1 MKPGWYVVGSLGLL
15 GVGWFLAPRLG
26 RRLAFFDVRNV
37 EVVGARFVPMTTIV
51 GALKLPAS
59 ASIFDPLGPVT
70 SRVRKLAGIKTVE
83 VSRRLPGTLVVRVA
97 EVVPVALATTKDGL
111 RMVDERGRTLP
122 FDPALTAPDLPVIA
136 SPDSLVAGLLGR
148 MREVD
153 PAFYARVDAA
163 WQVQGDVVLR
173 MQDHRVWLRPDAGLA
188 ELRAIR
194 LVEQDL
200 ARRGKP
206 YAELDGRFADQV
218 VVRWSAA

>member
-1 MKPGWYVVGSLGLL
+1 MKPGWHVLGSLALL
-15 GVGWFLAPRLG
+15 GLGWLLAPKLG

-37 EVVGARFVPMTTIV
+37 EVVGARFVPMSTIV

-59 ASIFDPLGPVT
+59 ASVFDPLGPVA
-70 SRVRKLAGIKTVE
+70 SRVRKLPGIKGVE
-83 VSRRLPGTLVVRVA
+83 ISRRLPGTLVVRVT

-111 RMVDERGRTLP
+111 RMVDGRGRVLP
-122 FDPALTAPDLPVIA
+122 FDPLNTAPDLPVMPA
-136 SPDSLVAGLLGR
+136 PDSMVARLLGR
-148 MREVD
+148 VRDID
-153 PAFYARVDAA
+153 PAFYAKVDAA
-163 WQVQGDVVLR
+163 YASQGDVVLR
-173 MQDHRVWLRPDAGLA
+173 MQDHRIWLRGDAGPA

>member
-1 MKPGWYVVGSLGLL
+1 MKPGWYVLGSLGLL
-15 GVGWFLAPRLG
+15 GIGWFLAPRLG

-37 EVVGARFVPMTTIV
+37 EVVGARYVPTTTIV

-70 SRVRKLAGIKTVE
+70 SRVRKLPGIKTVE
-83 VSRRLPGTLVVRVA
+83 LTRRLPGTLVVRVT
-97 EVVPVALATTKDGL
+97 EIVPVALATTQNGL
-111 RMVDERGRTLP
+111 RMVDARGRALP
-122 FDPALTAPDLPVIA
+122 FDPSSTAPDLPLTPA
-136 SPDSLVAGLLGR
+136 PDSLVAGLLGR
-148 MREVD
+148 MREID
-153 PAFYARVDAA
+153 PAFYANVDAA

-173 MQDHRVWLRPDAGLA
+173 MQGHRVWLRPDAGLA

-200 ARRGKP
+200 ARRGKT

>member
-15 GVGWFLAPRLG
+15 GFGWFLAPKLG

-37 EVVGARFVPMTTIV
+37 EVVGARFVPMSTIV

-70 SRVRKLAGIKTVE
+70 SRVRKLPGIRTVE
-83 VSRRLPGTLVVRVA
+83 VSRRLPGTLVVRVT
-97 EVVPVALATTKDGL
+97 EVVPVAFATTKDGL
-111 RMVDERGRTLP
+111 RMVDERGRALP
-122 FDPALTAPDLPVIA
+122 FDPSTTAPDLPVTPA
-136 SPDSLVAGLLGR
+136 PDSLVAGLLGR
-148 MREVD
+148 MREID
-153 PAFYARVDAA
+153 PAFYAKVDAA
-163 WQVQGDVVLR
+163 WQVQGDVVLK
-173 MQDHRVWLRPDAGLA
+173 MNDHRIWLRPDAGPA
-188 ELRAIR
+188 ELQAIR

-200 ARRGKP
+200 ARRGKS

>member
-1 MKPGWYVVGSLGLL
+1 MKPGWYVVGSLALL
-15 GVGWFLAPRLG
+15 GFGWFLAPKLG
-26 RRLAFFDVRNV
+26 RRLAFFDVRNI
-37 EVVGARFVPMTTIV
+37 EVVGARFVPMSTIL

-70 SRVRKLAGIKTVE
+70 LRVRKLPGIKAVE
-83 VSRRLPGTLVVRVA
+83 ISRRLPGTLVVRVT
-97 EVVPVALATTKDGL
+97 EVVPVALANTKNGL
-111 RMVDERGRTLP
+111 RMVDERGRALP
-122 FDPALTAPDLPVIA
+122 FDPSNTAPDLPLTPA
-136 SPDSLVAGLLGR
+136 PDSIVAGLLGR
-148 MREVD
+148 VREID
-153 PAFYARVDAA
+153 PAFYASVDAA

-173 MQDHRVWLRPDAGLA
+173 MQGHRVWLRPDAGPA

-200 ARRGKP
+200 ARRGKT

>member
-1 MKPGWYVVGSLGLL
+1 MKPGWYVVGSFALL
-15 GVGWFLAPRLG
+15 GVSWFLAPRLG
-26 RRLAFFDVRNV
+26 RRLAYFDVRNV

-173 MQDHRVWLRPDAGLA
+173 LQDHRIWLRPDAGLA

>member
-1 MKPGWYVVGSLGLL
+1 MKPGWYVLGSLAVLGL
-15 GVGWFLAPRLG
+15 GWFLAPKLG

-37 EVVGARFVPMTTIV
+37 EVVGAQFVPMGTIV
-51 GALKLPAS
+51 GSLKLPAS

-70 SRVRKLAGIKTVE
+70 SRVRKLPGIKGVE
-83 VSRRLPGTLVVRVA
+83 ISRRLPGTLVVRVT

-111 RMVDERGRTLP
+111 RMVDGRGRALP
-122 FDPALTAPDLPVIA
+122 FDPSRTAPDLPVIPA
-136 SPDSLVAGLLGR
+136 PDSIVAGFLGR
-148 MREVD
+148 VREID
-153 PAFYARVDAA
+153 PAFYAKVDAA
-163 WQVQGDVVLR
+163 WQSQGDVVLR
-173 MQDHRVWLRPDAGLA
+173 MQDHRIWLRADAGPGD
-188 ELRAIR
+188 LRAIK

>member
-1 MKPGWYVVGSLGLL
+1 MKPGWYVLGALALL
-15 GVGWFLAPRLG
+15 GFGWFLAPRLG
-26 RRLAFFDVRNV
+26 RRLAFFDVRNI
-37 EVVGARFVPMTTIV
+37 EVVGARFVPMSTIV

-59 ASIFDPLGPVT
+59 ASIFDPLGPVA
-70 SRVRKLAGIKTVE
+70 SRVRKLPGIKSVE
-83 VSRRLPGTLVVRVA
+83 IRRRLPGTLVVRVT

-111 RMVDERGRTLP
+111 RMVDGRGRTLP
-122 FDPALTAPDLPVIA
+122 FDPSYTAPDLPVMPA
-136 SPDSLVAGLLGR
+136 PDSIVAGLLGR
-148 MREVD
+148 MREID
-153 PAFYARVDAA
+153 PVFYANVDAA

-173 MQDHRVWLRPDAGLA
+173 MQGHRVWLRPDAGPV

-194 LVEQDL
+194 MVEQDL